1 MLRRS
6 EKDSNTEP
14 VDQPLSRST
23 EGGEE
28 VGRWPVF
35 ICYRQSDGAS
45 VAQWIYERPNG
56 REIPDEQMGR
66 PKLDVYWDR
75 AAPAVGDWRTVH
87 FPYLQRALRLSSSM
101 PSALEYRARVYGWWK
116 NVRRRELEDSLE
128 NELGVRMARNE
139 ELQETLREQQKPGV
153 NEGRRKIF
161 RGEADQRREVVQEI
175 DQKAIEI
182 KAELEALNE
191 PEVERP

>member
-1 MLRRS
+1 
-6 EKDSNTEP
+6 
-14 VDQPLSRST
+14 
-23 EGGEE
+23 
-28 VGRWPVF
+28 
-35 ICYRQSDGAS
+35 
-45 VAQWIYERPNG
+45 
-56 REIPDEQMGR
+56 
-66 PKLDVYWDR
+66 
-75 AAPAVGDWRTVH
+75 
-87 FPYLQRALRLSSSM
+87 M
-101 PSALEYRARVYGWWK
+101 PSALEYRARVYGRWK
-116 NVRRRELEDSLE
+116 KVRRRELEDSLE

-139 ELQETLREQQKPGV
+139 ELQQTLREQQKPGV